1 MTNTDPWAL
10 LREARDRL
18 SLHMET
24 YFSQQKG
31 SMFLTIDLVDR
42 IDAALAGRA
51 EGSTEGVVESDPWWS
66 IAQQRANE
74 GRYEMIVW
82 RRSLSEWCW
91 DVHVFGQRS
100 AANGVFTTE
109 AEAKSAA
116 IAAAKGMR

>member
-1 MTNTDPWAL
+1 MTADPWAL
-10 LREARDRL
+10 LREAQDFVGFLPTRTDAIEKAL
-18 SLHMET
+18 SI
-24 YFSQQKG
+24 QR
-31 SMFLTIDLVDR
+31 R
-42 IDAALAGRA
+42 IDAALAEQQDSA
-51 EGSTEGVVESDPWWS
+51 TDVVESDPWWS

-100 AANGVFTTE
+100 AANGVVTTE

-116 IAAAKGMR
+116 IAAARGMK